1 MYLQDFAN
9 LMLSIVV
16 ALLCPELMY
25 LTEVL
30 MAVMGN
36 VKTLLLPLIY

>member
-1 MYLQDFAN
+1 MQDFAS
-9 LMLSIVV
+9 LMLSIIV
-16 ALLCPELMY
+16 AVLYPELMY

-30 MAVMGN
+30 MAVMGK